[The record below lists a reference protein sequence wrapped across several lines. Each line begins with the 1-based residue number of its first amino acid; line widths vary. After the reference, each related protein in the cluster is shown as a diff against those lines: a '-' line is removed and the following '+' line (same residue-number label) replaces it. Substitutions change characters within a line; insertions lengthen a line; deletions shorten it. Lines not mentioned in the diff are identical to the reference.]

1 MFILSKKAE
10 TSVIKSKCV
19 HCVALNLYFTL
30 EMIRFYYFLL
40 LMLTYTSVVAQ
51 DLEASMDKLIVTQQ
65 DDPGSFQQLVDSS
78 NIYYFEGNYKKSLE
92 VNIFLLNRALEQN
105 DAYNIHR
112 GYRHI
117 GYDYLAMNDTLLSEE
132 SFEKSEKYAV
142 LSKNDTATA
151 TTYMDL
157 ANLYATLK
165 NDTKKAL
172 VYHDKSIQLY
182 KQIKDSAGLA
192 KAHYNTILTAL
203 DAKEYSKAFLHLV
216 KAKKLRDFES
226 HPSFGVGIE
235 VLFGEYYLAKKNYK
249 LADIYLARA
258 IEEGKA
264 KNLNVELQD
273 AYYLYSTSLFE
284 QKQFEEAYN
293 VRLDYEAYYEKGIAN
308 MSSEEMNSISAKF
321 QVDEYRKNMLAA
333 ELENSLQA
341 EIVKNKNTLN
351 IILTIVSFCAL
362 ILFLGILYAFRKRKK
377 LVQLLRDKNRE
388 YLKAK
393 KRSEKLARAKGKFF
407 STVSHELRTPLYGVI
422 GLSTI
427 LLEDETLKSHRKDLK
442 SLKFSA
448 DYLLA
453 LINNVLHINKIDSN
467 SIDDDSTIFNVREL
481 FESITASFEYMRLQN
496 NNKIHI
502 IVSENI
508 PQLLKGNS
516 VRLSQVLMN
525 LIGNA
530 CKFTEDGNIY
540 VKAYPHQ
547 INEDTVL
554 IDFSV
559 QDTGMG
565 IAQEKFSAIFDEFS
579 QLETNNYSYQGT
591 GLGLPIVKKLL
602 SQSNSEIRLQ
612 SQLGRGSTFSFTL
625 PYEISHPSK
634 TEAEPTVLNANL
646 LKGKKV
652 LVAEDNRINQT
663 VTRKILEKNG
673 VVCTIAENGQQAV
686 SLSSKEQ
693 FDLVLMDLNMPIKNG
708 FEACKEIRA
717 MNQNIPIVAL
727 TAVEVE
733 EVRNEIYLAG
743 MNDIVVKPYDVTKF
757 IQTILIN
764 LSSDKR
770 PLISK
775 NDQKTAV

>member
-1 MFILSKKAE
+1 
-10 TSVIKSKCV
+10 
-19 HCVALNLYFTL
+19 
-30 EMIRFYYFLL
+30 
-40 LMLTYTSVVAQ
+40 MLTFTSVVAQ
-51 DLEASMDKLIVTQQ
+51 VNDATIEKLIGTQQ
-65 DDPGSFQQLVDSS
+65 DDPGNFQQLVDSS
-78 NIYYFEGNYKKSLE
+78 NIYYFEGNYKKSLA
-92 VNIFLLNRALEQN
+92 VNIFLLNRALEEN
-105 DAYNIHR
+105 DTYNIHR
-112 GYRHI
+112 GYRHL
-117 GYDYLAMNDTLLSEE
+117 GYDYLAMNDTLLAEE
-132 SFEKSEKYAV
+132 SFEKSEKFAI

-165 NDTKKAL
+165 SDTKKAL
-172 VYHDKSIQLY
+172 VYHNKSIQLY

-216 KAKKLRDFES
+216 KAKKLKDFDS
-226 HPSFGVGIE
+226 HPSFGIGIE
-235 VLFGEYYLAKKNYK
+235 VLFGEYYLAKKNYM
-249 LADIYLARA
+249 LADIHLGRA
-258 IEEGKA
+258 IAEAKA
-264 KNLNVELQD
+264 ENLTVELQD
-273 AYYLYSTSLFE
+273 AYDLYSTSLFE
-284 QKQFEEAYN
+284 QKKFEEAYK
-293 VRLDYEAYYEKGIAN
+293 VRMDYETYYEESLTD
-308 MSSEEMNSISAKF
+308 MSSEEMGAMSAKF
-321 QVDEYRKNMLAA
+321 QVEEYRKDMLAA

-341 EIVKNKNTLN
+341 EIVKNKNRLN
-351 IILTIVSFCAL
+351 IILMIVSICAV
-362 ILFLGILYAFRKRKK
+362 ILFLVSLFAFRKRKK
-377 LVQLLRDKNRE
+377 LIQLLRDKNTE

-422 GLSTI
+422 GLSSI
-427 LLEDETLKSHRKDLK
+427 LLEDETLDNHKKDLK
-442 SLKFSA
+442 ALKFSA

-467 SIDDDSTIFNVREL
+467 SIDDDCTIFNVREL
-481 FESITASFEYMRLQN
+481 FESITASFEYTRLQN

-547 INEDTVL
+547 INDDTVL

-565 IAQEKFSAIFDEFS
+565 IAQEKFSTIFDEFS

-602 SQSNSEIRLQ
+602 SQSKSEIRLQ

-634 TEAEPTVLNANL
+634 TEVEPTALDVNL
-646 LKGKKV
+646 LKGKKI
-652 LVAEDNRINQT
+652 LVAEDNRINQM

-686 SLSSKEQ
+686 NLSSEEK
-693 FDLVLMDLNMPIKNG
+693 FDFILMDLNMPIKNG

-764 LSSDKR
+764 LGPNRR
-770 PLISK
+770 PIITK
-775 NDQKTAV
+775 KDQKAAV

>member
-1 MFILSKKAE
+1 
-10 TSVIKSKCV
+10 
-19 HCVALNLYFTL
+19 
-30 EMIRFYYFLL
+30 
-40 LMLTYTSVVAQ
+40 MLTYTSIVAQ
-51 DLEASMDKLIVTQQ
+51 EFEASLDTLISAQQ
-65 DDPGSFQQLVDSS
+65 DDSESFQQLIDSS
-78 NIYYFEGNYKKSLE
+78 NIYYFEGNYNKSLE

-105 DAYNIHR
+105 DIYNIHR

-117 GYDYLAMNDTLLSEE
+117 GYDYLAMNDTLLAEE
-132 SFEKSEKYAV
+132 SFEKSEKFAV

-216 KAKKLRDFES
+216 KAKKLKDFES
-226 HPSFGVGIE
+226 HASYSIGIE

-249 LADIYLARA
+249 QTDIYLGRA
-258 IEEGKA
+258 IKEAKA
-264 KNLNVELQD
+264 KDLTVELQD

-284 QKQFEEAYN
+284 QNRFEEAYK
-293 VRLDYEAYYEKGIAN
+293 VRLDYETYFEESLAN
-308 MSSEEMNSISAKF
+308 MGSAEMNAISAKF
-321 QVDEYRKNMLAA
+321 QVDEYRKDAVAA
-333 ELENSLQA
+333 ALENSLQA
-341 EIVKNKNTLN
+341 EIVNNKNRLN
-351 IILTIVSFCAL
+351 IILTIIAFSTL
-362 ILFLGILYAFRKRKK
+362 ILFLAILFAFRKRKK

-388 YLKAK
+388 YLEAK

-427 LLEDETLKSHRKDLK
+427 LLEDEALKNHRKDLK

-467 SIDDDSTIFNVREL
+467 SIEDDCSIFDVREL
-481 FESITASFEYMRLQN
+481 FESITASFEYTRLQN

-516 VRLSQVLMN
+516 VLLSQVLMN

-530 CKFTEDGNIY
+530 CKFTENGNIY

-547 INEDTVL
+547 INEDSVL

-591 GLGLPIVKKLL
+591 GLGLPIVKRLL
-602 SQSNSEIRLQ
+602 SQSDSQIRLQ
-612 SQLGRGSTFSFTL
+612 SQLGRGSTFSFSL

-634 TEAEPTVLNANL
+634 TEMKPTALDVNL
-646 LKGKKV
+646 LKGKRI

-673 VVCTIAENGQQAV
+673 VICTIAENGQQAV
-686 SLSSKEQ
+686 NVTAQEK
-693 FDLVLMDLNMPIKNG
+693 FDLILMDLNMPIKNG
-708 FEACKEIRA
+708 FEASKEIRT
-717 MNQNIPIVAL
+717 MNENIPIVAL

-733 EVRNEIYLAG
+733 EVRNKIYLAG

-757 IQTILIN
+757 IQTILVN
-764 LSSDKR
+764 LDSLKR
-770 PLISK
+770 PLITT

>member
-1 MFILSKKAE
+1 
-10 TSVIKSKCV
+10 
-19 HCVALNLYFTL
+19 
-30 EMIRFYYFLL
+30 
-40 LMLTYTSVVAQ
+40 MLTYTSIVAQ
-51 DLEASMDKLIVTQQ
+51 EFEASLDTLISAQQ
-65 DDPGSFQQLVDSS
+65 DDSESFQQLIDSS
-78 NIYYFEGNYKKSLE
+78 NIYYFEGNYNKSLE

-105 DAYNIHR
+105 DIYNIHR

-117 GYDYLAMNDTLLSEE
+117 GYDYLAMNDTLLAEE
-132 SFEKSEKYAV
+132 SFEKSEKFAV

-216 KAKKLRDFES
+216 KAKKLKDFES
-226 HPSFGVGIE
+226 HASYSIGIE

-249 LADIYLARA
+249 QTDIYLGRA
-258 IEEGKA
+258 IKEAKA
-264 KNLNVELQD
+264 KDLKVELQD

-284 QKQFEEAYN
+284 QNRFEEAYK
-293 VRLDYEAYYEKGIAN
+293 VRLDYETYFEESLAN
-308 MSSEEMNSISAKF
+308 MGSAEMNAISAKF
-321 QVDEYRKNMLAA
+321 QVDEYRKDAVAA
-333 ELENSLQA
+333 ALENSLQA
-341 EIVKNKNTLN
+341 EIVNNKNRLN
-351 IILTIVSFCAL
+351 IILTIIAFSTL
-362 ILFLGILYAFRKRKK
+362 ILFLAILFAFRKRKK

-388 YLKAK
+388 YLEAK

-427 LLEDETLKSHRKDLK
+427 LLEDEALKNHRKDLK

-467 SIDDDSTIFNVREL
+467 SIEDDCSIFDVREL
-481 FESITASFEYMRLQN
+481 FESITASFEYTRLQN

-516 VRLSQVLMN
+516 VLLSQVLMN

-530 CKFTEDGNIY
+530 CKFTENGNIY

-547 INEDTVL
+547 INEDSVL

-591 GLGLPIVKKLL
+591 GLGLPIVKRLL
-602 SQSNSEIRLQ
+602 SQSDSQIRLQ
-612 SQLGRGSTFSFTL
+612 SQLGRGSTFSFSL

-634 TEAEPTVLNANL
+634 TEMKPTALDVNL
-646 LKGKKV
+646 LKGKRI

-673 VVCTIAENGQQAV
+673 VICTIAENGQQAV
-686 SLSSKEQ
+686 NVTAQEK
-693 FDLVLMDLNMPIKNG
+693 FDLILMDLNMPIKNG
-708 FEACKEIRA
+708 FEASKEIRT
-717 MNQNIPIVAL
+717 MNENIPIVAL

-733 EVRNEIYLAG
+733 EVRNKIYLAG

-757 IQTILIN
+757 IQTILVN
-764 LSSDKR
+764 LDSLKR
-770 PLISK
+770 PLITT

>member
-1 MFILSKKAE
+1 
-10 TSVIKSKCV
+10 
-19 HCVALNLYFTL
+19 
-30 EMIRFYYFLL
+30 
-40 LMLTYTSVVAQ
+40 MLTYTSIVAQ
-51 DLEASMDKLIVTQQ
+51 EIETSIDTLISAQQ
-65 DDPGSFQQLVDSS
+65 DDSESFQQLIDSS
-78 NIYYFEGNYKKSLE
+78 NIYYFEGNYNKSLE

-105 DAYNIHR
+105 DIYNIHR

-117 GYDYLAMNDTLLSEE
+117 GYDYLAMNDTLLAEE
-132 SFEKSEKYAV
+132 SFEKSEKFAV

-203 DAKEYSKAFLHLV
+203 DAEEYSKAFLHLV
-216 KAKKLRDFES
+216 KAKKLKDFES
-226 HPSFGVGIE
+226 HASYSIGIE

-249 LADIYLARA
+249 QTDIYLGRA
-258 IEEGKA
+258 IEEAKA
-264 KNLNVELQD
+264 KDLTVELQD
-273 AYYLYSTSLFE
+273 AYYLYSNSLFE
-284 QKQFEEAYN
+284 QNRFEEAYK
-293 VRLDYEAYYEKGIAN
+293 VRLDYETYFEESIAN
-308 MSSEEMNSISAKF
+308 MGSAGMNAISAKF
-321 QVDEYRKNMLAA
+321 QVDEYRKDAVAA
-333 ELENSLQA
+333 ALENSLQA
-341 EIVKNKNTLN
+341 EIVKNKSTLN
-351 IILTIVSFCAL
+351 IILMIIAFSTL
-362 ILFLGILYAFRKRKK
+362 ILFLAILYAFRKRKK

-388 YLKAK
+388 YLEAK

-427 LLEDETLKSHRKDLK
+427 LLEDETLKNHRKDLK

-467 SIDDDSTIFNVREL
+467 NIEDDCSIFDVREL
-481 FESITASFEYMRLQN
+481 FESITASFEYTRLQN

-508 PQLLKGNS
+508 PQVLKGNS
-516 VRLSQVLMN
+516 VLLSQVLMN

-530 CKFTEDGNIY
+530 CKFTENGNIY

-547 INEDTVL
+547 INEDSVL

-579 QLETNNYSYQGT
+579 QLETNNYTYQGT

-612 SQLGRGSTFSFTL
+612 SQLGRGSTFSFSL

-634 TEAEPTVLNANL
+634 TEMEPTALDVNL
-646 LKGKKV
+646 LKGKRI

-673 VVCTIAENGQQAV
+673 VICTIAENGQQAV
-686 SLSSKEQ
+686 NVSVQEK
-693 FDLVLMDLNMPIKNG
+693 FDLILMDLNMPIKNG
-708 FEACKEIRA
+708 FEACKEIRT
-717 MNQNIPIVAL
+717 MNENIPIVAL

-757 IQTILIN
+757 IQTILVN
-764 LSSDKR
+764 LDSLKR
-770 PLISK
+770 PVITT
-775 NDQKTAV
+775 NDQKAAV

>member
-1 MFILSKKAE
+1 
-10 TSVIKSKCV
+10 
-19 HCVALNLYFTL
+19 
-30 EMIRFYYFLL
+30 MIRLYYFLL
-40 LMLTYTSVVAQ
+40 LMLTYTSIVAQ
-51 DLEASMDKLIVTQQ
+51 EFEASMDTLISVQQ
-65 DDPGSFQQLVDSS
+65 DDSESFQQLIDSS
-78 NIYYFEGNYKKSLE
+78 NVFYFEGNYNKSLE
-92 VNIFLLNRALEQN
+92 VNIFLLNRALELN
-105 DAYNIHR
+105 DIYNIHR

-117 GYDYLAMNDTLLSEE
+117 GYDYLAMNDTLLAEE

-203 DAKEYSKAFLHLV
+203 DAKEYSKAFLHLI
-216 KAKKLRDFES
+216 KAKKLKDFES
-226 HPSFGVGIE
+226 HASYSVGIE

-249 LADIYLARA
+249 LTDIHLDRA
-258 IEEGKA
+258 IREAKA
-264 KNLNVELQD
+264 KDLTVELQD

-284 QKQFEEAYN
+284 QNKFEEAYK
-293 VRLDYEAYYEKGIAN
+293 VRLDYETYFEESLAN
-308 MSSEEMNSISAKF
+308 MGSAEMNTISAKF
-321 QVDEYRKNMLAA
+321 QVDEYRKDAVAA
-333 ELENSLQA
+333 ALENSLQA
-341 EIVKNKNTLN
+341 EIVNNKNRLN
-351 IILTIVSFCAL
+351 IILMIIAFCTL
-362 ILFLGILYAFRKRKK
+362 ILFLAILYAFRKRKK

-388 YLKAK
+388 YLEAK

-427 LLEDETLKSHRKDLK
+427 LLEDETLKNHRKDLK

-467 SIDDDSTIFNVREL
+467 SIEDDRSIFNVREL
-481 FESITASFEYMRLQN
+481 FESITASFEYTRLQN

-516 VRLSQVLMN
+516 VLLSQVLMN

-547 INEDTVL
+547 INDDTVL

-602 SQSNSEIRLQ
+602 SQSDSQIRLQ
-612 SQLGRGSTFSFTL
+612 SQLGRGSTFSFSL

-634 TEAEPTVLNANL
+634 TEMEPIALDVNL
-646 LKGKKV
+646 LKGKKI

-673 VVCTIAENGQQAV
+673 VICTIAENGQQAINV
-686 SLSSKEQ
+686 TSQEK
-693 FDLVLMDLNMPIKNG
+693 FDLILMDLNMPIKNG

-717 MNQNIPIVAL
+717 MNENIPIVAL

-757 IQTILIN
+757 IQTILVN
-764 LSSDKR
+764 LDTFKR
-770 PLISK
+770 PLITK
-775 NDQKTAV
+775 NDQKAAV

>member
-1 MFILSKKAE
+1 M
-10 TSVIKSKCV
+10 
-19 HCVALNLYFTL
+19 NL

-40 LMLTYTSVVAQ
+40 LMLTFTSVVAQ
-51 DLEASMDKLIVTQQ
+51 VNDATIEKLIGTQQ
-65 DDPGSFQQLVDSS
+65 DDPGNFQQLVDSS
-78 NIYYFEGNYKKSLE
+78 NIYYFEGNYKKSLA
-92 VNIFLLNRALEQN
+92 VNIFLLNRALEEN
-105 DAYNIHR
+105 DTYNIHR
-112 GYRHI
+112 GYRHL
-117 GYDYLAMNDTLLSEE
+117 GYDYLAMNDTLLAEE
-132 SFEKSEKYAV
+132 SFEKSEKFAI

-165 NDTKKAL
+165 SDTKKAL
-172 VYHDKSIQLY
+172 VYHNKSIQLY

-216 KAKKLRDFES
+216 KAKKLKDFDS
-226 HPSFGVGIE
+226 HPSFGIGIE
-235 VLFGEYYLAKKNYK
+235 VLFGEYYLAKKNYM
-249 LADIYLARA
+249 LADIHLGRA
-258 IEEGKA
+258 IAEAKA
-264 KNLNVELQD
+264 ENLTVELQD
-273 AYYLYSTSLFE
+273 AYDLYSTSLFE
-284 QKQFEEAYN
+284 QKKFEEAYK
-293 VRLDYEAYYEKGIAN
+293 VRMDYETYYEESLTD
-308 MSSEEMNSISAKF
+308 MSSEEMGAMSAKF
-321 QVDEYRKNMLAA
+321 QVEEYRKDMLAA

-341 EIVKNKNTLN
+341 EIVKNKNRLN
-351 IILTIVSFCAL
+351 IILMIVSICAV
-362 ILFLGILYAFRKRKK
+362 ILFLVSLFAFRKRKK
-377 LVQLLRDKNRE
+377 LIQLLRDKNTE

-422 GLSTI
+422 GLSSI
-427 LLEDETLKSHRKDLK
+427 LLEDETLDNHKKDLK
-442 SLKFSA
+442 ALKFSA

-467 SIDDDSTIFNVREL
+467 SIDDDCTIFNVREL
-481 FESITASFEYMRLQN
+481 FESITASFEYTRLQN

-547 INEDTVL
+547 INDDTVL

-565 IAQEKFSAIFDEFS
+565 IAQEKFSTIFDEFS

-602 SQSNSEIRLQ
+602 SQSKSEIRLQ

-634 TEAEPTVLNANL
+634 TEVEPTALDVNL
-646 LKGKKV
+646 LKGKKI
-652 LVAEDNRINQT
+652 LVAEDNRINQM

-686 SLSSKEQ
+686 NLSSEEK
-693 FDLVLMDLNMPIKNG
+693 FDFILMDLNMPIKNG

-764 LSSDKR
+764 LGPNRR
-770 PLISK
+770 PIITK
-775 NDQKTAV
+775 KDQKAAV

>member
-1 MFILSKKAE
+1 MPKFIL
-10 TSVIKSKCV
+10 
-19 HCVALNLYFTL
+19 NQ
-30 EMIRFYYFLL
+30 EMIRPYYFLL
-40 LMLTYTSVVAQ
+40 FLLAYTPMDAQ
-51 DLEASMDKLIVTQQ
+51 VLAAASDATVPIQQ
-65 DDPGSFQQLVDSS
+65 DQPSYFQQLVDSS
-78 NIYYFEGNYKKSLE
+78 NAFYFDGNYKKSLE
-92 VNIFLLNRALEQN
+92 VNIVLLNRALEQN
-105 DAYNIHR
+105 DPYNIHR
-112 GYRHI
+112 GYRHL
-117 GYDYLAMNDTLLSEE
+117 GYDYLAMNDTLLAEE
-132 SFEKSEKYAV
+132 SFEKSERYAI
-142 LSKNDTATA
+142 LSQNDTATA

-165 NDTKKAL
+165 NDSEKAL
-172 VYHDKSIQLY
+172 VYHDKSIQLFR
-182 KQIKDSAGLA
+182 QIKDSAGLA

-203 DAKEYSKAFLHLV
+203 DAENYSKALLHLI
-216 KAKKLRDFES
+216 KAKKLKDFETHS
-226 HPSFGVGIE
+226 TYGVGIE
-235 VLFGEYYLAKKNYK
+235 VLFGEYYLGKKNYK
-249 LADIYLARA
+249 LADIHLNKA
-258 IEEGKA
+258 IKA
-264 KNLNVELQD
+264 ATKENFIVELQD
-273 AYYLYSTSLFE
+273 AYSLYSESLYA
-284 QKQFEEAYN
+284 QKRFKKAYDI
-293 VRLDYEAYYEKGIAN
+293 RLEYEAYLEEGLAK
-308 MSSEEMNSISAKF
+308 MTSSEVDAISAKF
-321 QVDEYRKNMLAA
+321 QVDEYRKDIQAA

-351 IILTIVSFCAL
+351 IILTVISIGAFV
-362 ILFLGILYAFRKRKK
+362 LFLFFLYAFKKRKK
-377 LVQLLRDKNRE
+377 MVQLLRDKNSE
-388 YLKAK
+388 YLMAK
-393 KRSEKLARAKGKFF
+393 RRSEKLANAKGEFF

-427 LLEDETLKSHRKDLK
+427 LLEDEALKSHKKDLK

-467 SIDDDSTIFNVREL
+467 NTDDDCAIFNVREL

-547 INEDTVL
+547 INDETVL

-565 IAQEKFSAIFDEFS
+565 IAQEKFSTIFDEFS
-579 QLETNNYSYQGT
+579 QLENHNYSYQGT

-602 SQSNSEIRLQ
+602 SQSNSEIRLH

-634 TEAEPTVLNANL
+634 ADNEPTALDANL
-646 LKGKKV
+646 LKDKKI
-652 LVAEDNRINQT
+652 LVVEDNRINQT

-673 VVCTIAENGQQAV
+673 VICTIAENGQQAV
-686 SLSSKEQ
+686 TFASKEK
-693 FDLVLMDLNMPIKNG
+693 FDLILMDLNMPIKNG

-717 MNQNIPIVAL
+717 MNQELPIVAL

-743 MNDIVVKPYDVTKF
+743 MNDIVVKPYDITKF
-757 IQTILIN
+757 VQTILVN
-764 LSSDKR
+764 LNATQR
-770 PLISK
+770 PVVSTT
-775 NDQKTAV
+775 NQKKAV